1 MNENGIIMIHIT
13 FSVAA
18 QAPRSCPWCT
28 MQSSRPEGH
37 PWCEDDT
44 PFKSSPILLLIRAL
58 ANVNDYK
65 DSHQLPGATGNTM
78 ALTLTIESLFIS
90 RMVYD

>member
-18 QAPRSCPWCT
+18 KRHAPVLGVLCKAVGQKNTR
-28 MQSSRPEGH
+28 G
-37 PWCEDDT
+37 EDDT

-78 ALTLTIESLFIS
+78 ALSLTIESLFIS